1 MEPVVDS
8 HPPSRDHRRPM
19 RGKAP
24 AAASRS
30 RTEPA
35 VDAGLVC
42 RRLRPGEA
50 AVYRALRLD
59 SLKRHPSSFSDTFDE
74 EACKP
79 RLAFE
84 AAIEEGLPDR
94 FVVGAF
100 MGRRAVGIA
109 GFARLERS
117 KTGHRGAISHVYVD
131 ANLHGR
137 AVGRALMQ
145 ATLAQAFAA
154 RDVEQIEL
162 GVVSNNVAALRL
174 YETLGFR
181 RFGQLAN
188 ALQVDDARWATC
200 QMVLTREDFE
210 ARTALRW
217 D

>member
-1 MEPVVDS
+1 MEPVVDTD
-8 HPPSRDHRRPM
+8 PPTRASRRQM
-19 RGKAP
+19 RGNAL
-24 AAASRS
+24 AATSRS
-30 RTEPA
+30 RAEPA
-35 VDAGLVC
+35 VGAGLVC
-42 RRLRPGEA
+42 RMLRPGEA

-59 SLKRHPSSFSDTFDE
+59 SLKRHPASFSDTFDE

-84 AAIEEGLPDR
+84 AAIEEGLADR

-131 ANLHGR
+131 AHLRGR

-145 ATLAQAFAA
+145 ATLAQAFAE
-154 RDVEQIEL
+154 RDVEQVEL
-162 GVVSNNVAALRL
+162 GVVSDNVAALRL

-188 ALQVDDARWATC
+188 ALQSDDARWTAC
-200 QMVLTREDFE
+200 QMVLTREDFVVR
-210 ARTALRW
+210 AALRS